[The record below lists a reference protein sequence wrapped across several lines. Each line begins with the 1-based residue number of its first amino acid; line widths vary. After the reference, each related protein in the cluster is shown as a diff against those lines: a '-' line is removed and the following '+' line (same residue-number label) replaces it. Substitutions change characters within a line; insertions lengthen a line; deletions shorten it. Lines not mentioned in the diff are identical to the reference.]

1 MNLSCNFK
9 STVILAKAYL
19 VKLLILERYSLAL
32 FQLTQTGVATKSN
45 FHIGTHNMPYKQNI
59 LKEMGLLKLVCVI
72 LLLGFVAWRCQADLF
87 VPVASFVS
95 IIEVVV
101 LNLAFIF
108 IYLLFTFIL
117 FFVLFSFLFEF

>member
-1 MNLSCNFK
+1 
-9 STVILAKAYL
+9 
-19 VKLLILERYSLAL
+19 
-32 FQLTQTGVATKSN
+32 
-45 FHIGTHNMPYKQNI
+45 MPYKQNI
-59 LKEMGLLKLVCVI
+59 LKEMGLLTLVCVI

>member
-1 MNLSCNFK
+1 
-9 STVILAKAYL
+9 
-19 VKLLILERYSLAL
+19 
-32 FQLTQTGVATKSN
+32 
-45 FHIGTHNMPYKQNI
+45 MPYKQNI

-72 LLLGFVAWRCQADLF
+72 LLLGFVAWRSQADLF

>member
-1 MNLSCNFK
+1 
-9 STVILAKAYL
+9 
-19 VKLLILERYSLAL
+19 
-32 FQLTQTGVATKSN
+32 
-45 FHIGTHNMPYKQNI
+45 MPYKQNI

-87 VPVASFVS
+87 VPAASFVS

-108 IYLLFTFIL
+108 IYFLFTFIL
-117 FFVLFSFLFEF
+117 FFVLFSFLFDF